1 MGPRHAARRVFLLVD
16 RLDAA
21 GHDLA
26 LLQRRQV
33 AVSRREDLLLDDR
46 PGRRFDRREK
56 PKNALVKQFTKL
68 FEIDG
73 IKLEFSDDAVRAV
86 AQKAIQLKTGARG
99 LRSIIENIMLD
110 FMFTSPD
117 DKSIEKVLVS
127 KECIENGVK
136 PSIIRKQAA

>member
-1 MGPRHAARRVFLLVD
+1 MTILT
-16 RLDAA
+16 
-21 GHDLA
+21 
-26 LLQRRQV
+26 
-33 AVSRREDLLLDDR
+33 
-46 PGRRFDRREK
+46 K

-136 PSIIRKQAA
+136 PIIIRKQAA